1 LGLLT
6 GANLSQQREVERLW
20 QVKCYLFHPA
30 VSVTLKSKIRYNGKE
45 YSTPAELPPEVRL
58 AYEKALH
65 EGTAKR
71 KFVVNG
77 AQFASD
83 DAMPADVRK
92 LCDDVMSVIE
102 NNGEVTLPNGE
113 NSEPLLTKR
122 EIAIAVAFG
131 AGILALVL
139 ARIAHG

>member
-6 GANLSQQREVERLW
+6 GANLSQEREVERLW
-20 QVKCYLFHPA
+20 QVKCYLFHAA

-83 DAMPADVRK
+83 DVMPADVRK

>member
-65 EGTAKR
+65 DGTAKR